1 MIVCVFFLVVQKKN
15 ADKKAHPHPQQTKK
29 ETKECGL
36 AHGVRCTPV
45 PCGASFPN
53 VHIDHVESYS

>member
-1 MIVCVFFLVVQKKN
+1 LFPLFCVIGGYTHGYPYVNMIVCVFFLVVQKIN

-36 AHGVRCTPV
+36 AHGM
-45 PCGASFPN
+45 
-53 VHIDHVESYS
+53 